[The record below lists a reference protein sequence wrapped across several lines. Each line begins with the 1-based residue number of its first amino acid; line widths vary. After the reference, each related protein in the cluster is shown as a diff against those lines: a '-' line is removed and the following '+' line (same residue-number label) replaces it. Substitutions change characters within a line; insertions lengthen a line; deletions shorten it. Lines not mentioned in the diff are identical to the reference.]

1 MSQVFDRIQITVP
14 DLAAA
19 KASYSDVLGPPDSAD
34 DVGRSACW
42 VLANTAIE
50 VTEVAGAE
58 AAVSGL
64 VIASPA
70 AGANAQALDNALGL
84 NLGTCDGSAM
94 AALRE
99 SAPER
104 ALRIDHLVLRTDN
117 GDACVEL
124 FRDQLGIR
132 LALDQTVEKWGG
144 RMLFFRGGKMTL
156 EVIQSSA
163 DGDTGNYF
171 WGIAYQ
177 CDDIDAVAASLAERG
192 VALSD
197 VRDGRKPGTRVATL
211 KSHCLDIPSLLIQQG

>member
-1 MSQVFDRIQITVP
+1 MSQVFDRILVAVP
-14 DLAAA
+14 DLAGAIE
-19 KASYSDVLGPPDSAD
+19 SYGQLLGAPDSAD
-34 DVGRSACW
+34 AGSACW

-50 VTEVAGAE
+50 VVERAGAE
-58 AAVSGL
+58 PAVSGL
-64 VIASPA
+64 VLAE
-70 AGANAQALDNALGL
+70 AGAAAQPASLENPLAL
-84 NLGTCDGSAM
+84 NLSVCDGSAM
-94 AALRE
+94 GALRD
-99 SAPER
+99 SAPVR
-104 ALRIDHLVLRTDN
+104 TLRIDHLVLRTDN
-117 GDACVEL
+117 ADACIET
-124 FRDQLGIR
+124 FRDRLGIR